1 MKRLSQE
8 ELFRAALGLEEPWTV
23 GKVEFSVDEQRLDIW
38 LAYGEGAQFAC
49 PYGDAV
55 QLQPY
60 DAREHTWRHLNF
72 FQFHTY
78 LHARVP
84 RVRCPEHG
92 VHQVETT
99 WARPGSGFTLLFE
112 ALVMLLAKAMPMR
125 DLSRL
130 VGEHDT
136 RLWRVVKHYVEEAR
150 AKADFSEVQTLAVD
164 ETSSQR
170 GHNYITLV
178 AEPEKARILF
188 ATVGR
193 DSATIARF
201 REDFEQHGGQA
212 DAVKEIALDMSAAFI
227 KGMSETFSQ
236 AALVFD
242 RFHATKLLTDAV
254 DEVRRAEQRV
264 QPILKNSRYLWLR
277 NAEDLRTDQ
286 ITDLSE
292 LRSLHLKTARA
303 YNLKMAFQD
312 FYDQPQDAA
321 EAYLLR
327 WYNWAIRSQLPP
339 IIRAAKTIRKHWHGV
354 LGYHRSRVTNG
365 MLEAFNG
372 LIQSAKRR
380 ARGYRNPQ
388 TLILMAYLIA
398 GKLSFN
404 LPNPV

>member
-1 MKRLSQE
+1 
-8 ELFRAALGLEEPWTV
+8 
-23 GKVEFSVDEQRLDIW
+23 
-38 LAYGEGAQFAC
+38 
-49 PYGDAV
+49 
-55 QLQPY
+55 
-60 DAREHTWRHLNF
+60 
-72 FQFHTY
+72 
-78 LHARVP
+78 
-84 RVRCPEHG
+84 
-92 VHQVETT
+92 
-99 WARPGSGFTLLFE
+99 
-112 ALVMLLAKAMPMR
+112 MLLAKAMPMR

-150 AKADFSEVQTLAVD
+150 AKADFSEVETLAVD

-178 AEPEKARILF
+178 AEPENAGILF

-227 KGMSETFSQ
+227 KGMGETFAQ

-242 RFHATKLLTDAV
+242 RFHATKLMTDAV

-264 QPILKNSRYLWLR
+264 QPILKSSRYLWLR

-312 FYDQPQDAA
+312 FYDQPADTA

-327 WYNWAIRSQLPP
+327 WYNWAVRSQLPP
-339 IIRAAKTIRKHWHGV
+339 VIRAAKTIRKHWHGV

-365 MLEAFNG
+365 MLEAFNS

-388 TLILMAYLIA
+388 TLILMAHLIA

>member
-1 MKRLSQE
+1 
-8 ELFRAALGLEEPWTV
+8 
-23 GKVEFSVDEQRLDIW
+23 
-38 LAYGEGAQFAC
+38 
-49 PYGDAV
+49 
-55 QLQPY
+55 
-60 DAREHTWRHLNF
+60 
-72 FQFHTY
+72 
-78 LHARVP
+78 
-84 RVRCPEHG
+84 
-92 VHQVETT
+92 
-99 WARPGSGFTLLFE
+99 ARPGSGFTLLFE

-136 RLWRVVKHYVEEAR
+136 RLWRVVKHYGEDAR
-150 AKADFSEVQTLAVD
+150 AKADFSEVETLAVD

-193 DSATIARF
+193 DSATIVRF

-227 KGMSETFSQ
+227 KGMSETFAQ

-242 RFHATKLLTDAV
+242 RFHATKLLTDAM
-254 DEVRRAEQRV
+254 DEVRRAEQRM
-264 QPILKNSRYLWLR
+264 QPVLKNSRYLWLR

-312 FYDQPQDAA
+312 FYDQSPGRGRGLPSALVQLGHPKQAAARRQSRQDDPKALA
-321 EAYLLR
+321 
-327 WYNWAIRSQLPP
+327 
-339 IIRAAKTIRKHWHGV
+339 
-354 LGYHRSRVTNG
+354 
-365 MLEAFNG
+365 
-372 LIQSAKRR
+372 
-380 ARGYRNPQ
+380 
-388 TLILMAYLIA
+388 
-398 GKLSFN
+398 
-404 LPNPV
+404 